1 MSEERVAW
9 YSQMAAQHPA
19 LPRNAQARALRQLMI
34 NVIRL
39 QCWHDQPVTAYLT
52 DCRHALKSCLSG
64 TTPIW
69 QTEQDTIAWWLD
81 HTARAARR
89 HPVLRRR
96 RRAVKRLRDRI
107 LLHNQR
113 MVIRLAH
120 KKRPIGMDY
129 SDLIMEGNLGLMRA
143 VDLFDPRK
151 NYRFSTYA
159 HFWIDQAISL
169 AMKQKGHTVRTP
181 LSALNRAWQEQ
192 KEAEAEARANGND
205 EIRIPV
211 AYHAQREALSLD
223 DPDSSESYA
232 LEDERSVQPN
242 LQIDARR
249 LVEQLTREL
258 PERLSQVIALRY
270 GIAQRDAVGY
280 REIADQL
287 GVSRER
293 ARQLEQEALRK
304 LRGRG
309 DGSPFEGSQP

>member
-1 MSEERVAW
+1 MSEDRVAW
-9 YSQMAAQHPA
+9 YSQLAAKHPA
-19 LPRNAQARALRQLMI
+19 LKSDVQSKALHRLMI
-34 NVIRL
+34 NVVRL
-39 QCWHDQPVTAYLT
+39 QCWRNQPHTDYLA
-52 DCRHALKSCLSG
+52 DCRHALQLCLSA

-81 HTARAARR
+81 QTVCAASL
-89 HPVLRRR
+89 HPVLCRRR
-96 RRAVKRLRDRI
+96 RVVKRLRDRI

-120 KKRPIGMDY
+120 KKRPTGMDY

-169 AMKQKGHTVRTP
+169 AMKQKSHTVRTP

-192 KEAEAEARANGND
+192 KEAVAEARAKGGD
-205 EIRIPV
+205 ETQIPV
-211 AYHAQREALSLD
+211 AYHAQRISVSLD
-223 DPDSSESYA
+223 DPDSAESA
-232 LEDERSVQPN
+232 MLADERSVQPN

-249 LVEQLTREL
+249 LVDQLTEEL

-270 GIAQRDAVGY
+270 GISQRDAVGY

-293 ARQLEQEALRK
+293 ARQLEQEALK
-304 LRGRG
+304 QLRGHS
-309 DGSPFEGSQP
+309 DTPFDERQT